1 MIDGR
6 PLHVVVTLGT
16 DHHPF
21 DRLVRWVDGWAADH
35 PEVRCLVQHGAA
47 RPPRHAEGRAM
58 LDPVEIPGLI
68 RAARVV
74 VGHAGPG
81 TVLDARLAG
90 RLPIVVARQGHL
102 GEVVDD
108 HQVTFARWLD
118 DRSMAVAV
126 DDEGGLRAHL
136 DAALVETRP
145 ARIEVDTSP
154 APAIGLVGALIDGIL
169 TR

>member
-21 DRLVRWVDGWAADH
+21 DRLVRWVDDWAADH
-35 PEVRCLVQHGAA
+35 ADVRCLVQHGAA
-47 RPPRHAEGRAM
+47 GPPRHAEGREM
-58 LDPVEIPGLI
+58 LDPVEIPGLM

-90 RLPIVVARQGHL
+90 RLPIVVARLGHL

-118 DRSMAVAV
+118 ERGMALAV
-126 DDEGGLRAHL
+126 DTEDGLRAHL

-145 ARIEVDTSP
+145 THVEVDSSP
-154 APAIGLVGALIDGIL
+154 APAVGLVGELIDGIL
-169 TR
+169 AR